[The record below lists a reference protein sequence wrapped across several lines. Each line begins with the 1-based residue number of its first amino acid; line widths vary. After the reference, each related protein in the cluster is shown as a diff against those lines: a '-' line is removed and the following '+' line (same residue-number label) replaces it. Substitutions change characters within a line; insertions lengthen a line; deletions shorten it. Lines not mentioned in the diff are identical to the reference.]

1 MHTPAVPTS
10 APLVRDRYVG
20 GGGPASNSFGQP
32 MRVLA
37 GPVSLAWRALPA
49 MELLLLFAQLT
60 AATERRSGQ

>member
-1 MHTPAVPTS
+1 
-10 APLVRDRYVG
+10 
-20 GGGPASNSFGQP
+20 